1 MFLCDKD
8 PQTLLNE
15 SVANLELLAQKIHE
29 IENNIKKRPKEIIIV
44 LNEQG
49 TFKRSEARDYES
61 D

>member
-29 IENNIKKRPKEIIIV
+29 IENNIKR
-44 LNEQG
+44 NYY
-49 TFKRSEARDYES
+49 RSQRTRYFQTK
-61 D
+61 